1 MSSVAATRMAPKP
14 APSPSPAAAQALL
27 PDWIFAKMLSIERSR
42 AERAGRRFVLML
54 LESKSAARL
63 PAPERIQQALAQC
76 VRATDLTG
84 WYRDHS
90 AIGVLYTEV
99 EAAGSTIVDI
109 LADKV
114 RRALVAALGHTQASD
129 IELSFHVFPDD
140 FGDGE
145 STRRSFSAI
154 YPELHREA
162 DRRRPALVVKRVID
176 ILGSLILML
185 LLSPVLLAIAFI
197 VKCTSKG
204 PVLFRQKRLGQF
216 GEAFTFL
223 KFRSMYVQNDH
234 SIHEAYIKRLISK
247 QTDSD
252 QHGSTQAVFKIKNDP
267 RITKVG
273 AFLRRTSLDELPQL
287 FHVLSGKMSLVG
299 PRPPLPYEFE
309 SYDVWHRRRLFV
321 KPGITGY
328 WQIEGRSR
336 VNFDE
341 MVRMD
346 IRYARA
352 WSLWLD
358 LKILLRTP
366 RAVLSGDGAY

>member
-1 MSSVAATRMAPKP
+1 MAPKP
-14 APSPSPAAAQALL
+14 SPAALQVLL

-63 PAPERIQQALAQC
+63 PAPERIQHALAQC

-114 RRALVAALGHTQASD
+114 RRALVDALGHTQASD

-176 ILGSLILML
+176 ILGSLIIML
-185 LLSPVLLAIAFI
+185 LLSPVLLAISCI

-252 QHGSTQAVFKIKNDP
+252 QQGSTQAVFKIKNDP